1 MEQNLSP
8 LRLRRMMILLA
19 NRMNYIK
26 VILSAL
32 AALILSELLPFPG
45 SVMWAIN
52 RSKATGLAAL
62 AGGLLESLFSP
73 LFWLIAITVFAL
85 FFFASR
91 LNTRLLRITLFWIP
105 TLAVCGT
112 AFAIMSLITYL
123 AIRFRNS

>member
-1 MEQNLSP
+1 MFPNG
-8 LRLRRMMILLA
+8 
-19 NRMNYIK
+19 MNHVKI
-26 VILSAL
+26 ILSAL
-32 AALILSELLPFPG
+32 AALILAELVPFPG
-45 SVMWAIN
+45 SVMWGIN
-52 RSKATGLAAL
+52 GSKATGLAAL

-73 LFWLIAITVFAL
+73 VFWLIAVTIFAL

>member
-1 MEQNLSP
+1 
-8 LRLRRMMILLA
+8 
-19 NRMNYIK
+19 MNYVK
-26 VILSAL
+26 AILSAL
-32 AALILSELLPFPG
+32 AALTLAELVPLPG
-45 SVMWAIN
+45 SVFSGISG
-52 RSKATGLAAL
+52 SKATGLAVL
-62 AGGLLESLFSP
+62 AGGLLESVFSP
-73 LFWLIAITVFAL
+73 LFWIIAITIFAL